1 MDPWHL
7 PTEGDPAPEVASSS
21 SCGPVRRRYSSKQ
34 AQDVLF
40 RPPEMKHEDFLEM
53 MQEIVPQIVAPEA
66 AVDSPDQMMHSS
78 SPRGTSQKREASTE
92 GDVPAPSR
100 PRIEHESSEGLF
112 SEEVLMACSEG
123 IPLPKF

>member
-1 MDPWHL
+1 
-7 PTEGDPAPEVASSS
+7 
-21 SCGPVRRRYSSKQ
+21 
-34 AQDVLF
+34 
-40 RPPEMKHEDFLEM
+40 MKHEDFLEM